1 MKWVIG
7 TLLILGF
14 SFVIGSDLLAYA
26 MYSLLTLIAVSR
38 WLSKNWAAQL
48 SATRQC
54 SQLKAEIDDHVG
66 IELELT
72 NDGKLP
78 VPWILLEDILSKQ
91 ALAHTP
97 PSLELQSSRIKLTM
111 LRASQSK
118 KLQYHFKCNRRGFY
132 QLGPTVLETGDLF
145 GLHRRFQVR
154 TEPQYLT
161 VYPKVVPI
169 DDYDLSSRR
178 PIGEIKMT
186 HRLFEDPTRIAGVR
200 AYQEGDPLNRIHWRA
215 TARTGKLHS
224 KIYESSTVAGL
235 TIVLDFHKEGFYREH
250 EPMRS
255 ELAVTAA
262 ISVANTVQ
270 QLGQQVGLLTN
281 GRDAAERMRQQGWDI
296 EVGDRSQ
303 ALQAG
308 AMSDENDRL
317 RPLQIPTQRS
327 SEQFYR
333 IQELLARVEI
343 SDGLDF
349 AQLLLEAQSHVPRDA
364 TLLAVISKQNPQ
376 TTIALDNMV
385 RQGFAVSAMINVYEH
400 QEYAQISGPLIAAGI
415 DTYHLRDEDSVVQV
429 CRKQILR

>member
-1 MKWVIG
+1 MKWLIG
-7 TLLILGF
+7 ALLILGF
-14 SFVIGSDLLAYA
+14 SFAIGSDLLAYA

-54 SQLKAEIDDHVG
+54 SQLKAEINDHVG

-72 NDGKLP
+72 NRGKLP
-78 VPWILLEDILSKQ
+78 VPWILLEDILSKKAFQ
-91 ALAHTP
+91 HTP

-161 VYPKVVPI
+161 VFPKIVSI
-169 DDYDLSSRR
+169 DGYDLSSRR

-200 AYQEGDPLNRIHWRA
+200 SYQEGDPLNRIHWRA
-215 TARTGKLHS
+215 TARTGKLQS

-235 TIVLDFHKEGFYREH
+235 TIVLDFHENGFYGQH

-262 ISVANTVQ
+262 ISIANTVQ
-270 QLGQQVGLLTN
+270 QLGQQIGLLTN
-281 GRDAAERMRQQGWDI
+281 GRDAADRMRQQGWDV
-296 EVGDRSQ
+296 ELDDREQ
-303 ALQAG
+303 ARQAG
-308 AMSDENDRL
+308 TMINENDRL
-317 RPLQIPTQRS
+317 RPLHVPTQRS

-333 IQELLARVEI
+333 IQEILARVEI

-349 AQLLLEAQSHVPRDA
+349 AHLLLEAQSRVPRDA
-364 TLLAVISKQNPQ
+364 TILAIISKENIP
-376 TTIALDNMV
+376 TTIALENMA

-400 QEYAQISGPLIAAGI
+400 EQYAQISGPLIAAGI
-415 DTYHLRDEDSVVQV
+415 ETYHLRDEDSVVHV
-429 CRKQILR
+429 CRRQILR

>member
-7 TLLILGF
+7 VLLILGF

-26 MYSLLTLIAVSR
+26 MYSLLTLIIVSR

-48 SATRQC
+48 TATRES
-54 SQLKAEIDDHVG
+54 SQLTAEINDHIGV
-66 IELELT
+66 ELELT
-72 NDGKLP
+72 NQGTLP
-78 VPWILLEDILSKQ
+78 VPWILLEDVLSKKSFQ
-91 ALAHTP
+91 HTP
-97 PSLELQSSRIKLTM
+97 PSLELKSSRIKLTM
-111 LRASQSK
+111 LRGGQKK

-132 QLGPTVLETGDLF
+132 QLGPTILETGDLF

-169 DDYDLSSRR
+169 DGYDLSSRR
-178 PIGEIKMT
+178 PIGEIKMA

-224 KIYESSTVAGL
+224 KIYESSTVVGL
-235 TIVLDFHKEGFYREH
+235 TIVLDFHVNGFHPQH
-250 EPMRS
+250 EPVRS

-262 ISVANTVQ
+262 ISIANTIQ
-270 QLGQQVGLLTN
+270 LLGQQVGLLTN
-281 GRDAAERMRQQGWDI
+281 GRDAAERMRQQGW
-296 EVGDRSQ
+296 EVELDDREQ
-303 ALQAG
+303 ARRAG
-308 AMSDENDRL
+308 TMMDENDRL
-317 RPLQIPTQRS
+317 RPLQVPTQRS

-343 SDGLDF
+343 SDGLEF
-349 AQLLLEAQSHVPRDA
+349 APLLLEAQSQVPRDA
-364 TLLAVISKQNPQ
+364 TILAIVSKQNSQ
-376 TTIALDNMV
+376 TSIALENMAK
-385 RQGFAVSAMINVYEH
+385 QGFAVSAMINVFDPN
-400 QEYAQISGPLIAAGI
+400 EYAQISGPMIASGI
-415 DTYHLRDEDSVVQV
+415 ETYHLRDEDSVVHV

>member
-132 QLGPTVLETGDLF
+132 Q
-145 GLHRRFQVR
+145 
-154 TEPQYLT
+154 
-161 VYPKVVPI
+161 
-169 DDYDLSSRR
+169 
-178 PIGEIKMT
+178 
-186 HRLFEDPTRIAGVR
+186 
-200 AYQEGDPLNRIHWRA
+200 
-215 TARTGKLHS
+215 
-224 KIYESSTVAGL
+224 
-235 TIVLDFHKEGFYREH
+235 
-250 EPMRS
+250 
-255 ELAVTAA
+255 
-262 ISVANTVQ
+262 
-270 QLGQQVGLLTN
+270 
-281 GRDAAERMRQQGWDI
+281 
-296 EVGDRSQ
+296 
-303 ALQAG
+303 
-308 AMSDENDRL
+308 
-317 RPLQIPTQRS
+317 
-327 SEQFYR
+327 
-333 IQELLARVEI
+333 
-343 SDGLDF
+343 
-349 AQLLLEAQSHVPRDA
+349 
-364 TLLAVISKQNPQ
+364 
-376 TTIALDNMV
+376 
-385 RQGFAVSAMINVYEH
+385 
-400 QEYAQISGPLIAAGI
+400 
-415 DTYHLRDEDSVVQV
+415 
-429 CRKQILR
+429 

>member
-7 TLLILGF
+7 VLLILGF

-26 MYSLLTLIAVSR
+26 MYSLLTLIVVSR

-48 SATRQC
+48 TATRES
-54 SQLKAEIDDHVG
+54 SQLTAEINDHIGV
-66 IELELT
+66 ELELT
-72 NDGKLP
+72 NQGTLP
-78 VPWILLEDILSKQ
+78 VPWILLEDVLSKKSFQ
-91 ALAHTP
+91 HTP

-111 LRASQSK
+111 LRGGQKK

-169 DDYDLSSRR
+169 DGYDLSSRR
-178 PIGEIKMT
+178 PIGEIKMA

-235 TIVLDFHKEGFYREH
+235 TIVLDFHVNGFHPQH
-250 EPMRS
+250 EPVRS

-262 ISVANTVQ
+262 ISIANTIQ
-270 QLGQQVGLLTN
+270 LLGQQVGLLTN
-281 GRDAAERMRQQGWDI
+281 GRDAAERMRQQGW
-296 EVGDRSQ
+296 EVELDDREQ
-303 ALQAG
+303 ARRAG
-308 AMSDENDRL
+308 TMMDENDRL
-317 RPLQIPTQRS
+317 RPLQVPTQRS

-343 SDGLDF
+343 SDGLEF
-349 AQLLLEAQSHVPRDA
+349 APLLLEAQSQVPRDA
-364 TLLAVISKQNPQ
+364 TILAIVSKQNSQ
-376 TTIALDNMV
+376 TTIALENMAK
-385 RQGFAVSAMINVYEH
+385 QGFAVSAMINVFDH
-400 QEYAQISGPLIAAGI
+400 NEYAQISGPMIASGI
-415 DTYHLRDEDSVVQV
+415 ETYHLRDEDSVVHV